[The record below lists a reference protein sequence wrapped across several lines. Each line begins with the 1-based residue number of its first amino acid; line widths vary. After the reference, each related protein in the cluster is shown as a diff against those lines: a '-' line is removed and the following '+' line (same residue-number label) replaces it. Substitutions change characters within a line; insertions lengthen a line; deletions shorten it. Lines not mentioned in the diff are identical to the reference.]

1 MSTET
6 ILRLHNIYS
15 KPAFFYG
22 SETWV
27 INKRDAQKL
36 EAAQM
41 RFVRSLL
48 GFTRLDQRNSDI
60 HKKLEVGN
68 IVEDIKL
75 YQKKWNWHLQ
85 RMNRNCIPQLAFR
98 YQPDGKRDLGRPQQT
113 WRDQEHLQ
121 ELKRNR
127 FLRPKPYEFMMMMM
141 VMFQAICPSSDN
153 TICNLIW

>member
-6 ILRLHNIYS
+6 KLRLHNICS
-15 KPAFFYG
+15 KPAFYG
-22 SETWV
+22 SEAWV

-41 RFVRSLL
+41 RFLRPLL
-48 GFTRLDQRNSDI
+48 GCTRLDHQRNSDI
-60 HKKLEVGN
+60 RQKLEVDN

-85 RMNRNCIPQLAFR
+85 RMNRNRIPQLAFR
-98 YQPDGKRDLGRPQQT
+98 YQPDGNRDLGRPRQR

-121 ELKRNR
+121 KL
-127 FLRPKPYEFMMMMM
+127 
-141 VMFQAICPSSDN
+141 
-153 TICNLIW
+153 